1 MQIGNTT
8 ITPLNK
14 QEQLTLSCDS
24 DNLSER
30 DEAEADVRLNL
41 VFLINFRS
49 PIWRLLGK
57 TLARYSIFFI

>member
-30 DEAEADVRLNL
+30 DEAEADVRIDQE
-41 VFLINFRS
+41 VFVFNNFH
-49 PIWRLLGK
+49 K
-57 TLARYSIFFI
+57 